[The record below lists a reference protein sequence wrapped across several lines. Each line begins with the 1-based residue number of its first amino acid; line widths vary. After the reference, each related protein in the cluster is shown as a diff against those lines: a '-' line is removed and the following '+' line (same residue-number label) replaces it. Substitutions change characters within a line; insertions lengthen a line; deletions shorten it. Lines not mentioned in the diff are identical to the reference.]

1 MSSGR
6 SLACFVRRARLA
18 LRVLAMFGALAS
30 CGVGAG
36 CSTPSATEALP
47 FGARAEDCASC
58 HADHAAE
65 WRTSPHA
72 RAAASPVFAAML
84 PVVESAWG
92 VVARQRCEGCH
103 APGHGGDE
111 GIGCVSCHAAVGN
124 QAERDG
130 LLDVELAAP
139 LAGPLGQMGIATDAH
154 RSSPRTLLTNESLC
168 GTCHEITGPG
178 LLREPTLSE
187 YRASPE
193 AAAGMTCIDCHAPP
207 VDDRRL
213 TAETPKRR
221 SRSHAFVGF
230 DPPWG
235 APPADAA
242 AAAAATRELL
252 ASALALRIETRPD
265 GTREV
270 VVENVGAGH
279 RVPTGAAFLRDL
291 WVDLELDGAAASA
304 PILRIGDQP
313 TREGR
318 PVALLTDADAVTVGS
333 LGSGETV
340 RATLPPATR
349 VIARLRG
356 RAVRSTV
363 LEALGIVELAAQL
376 PTHEIATAISE

>member
-1 MSSGR
+1 M
-6 SLACFVRRARLA
+6 FV
-18 LRVLAMFGALAS
+18 VIAMCAVSTA
-30 CGVGAG
+30 
-36 CSTPSATEALP
+36 CSTPTATEALP
-47 FGARAEDCASC
+47 YGARSEDCASC
-58 HADHAAE
+58 HADHADE

-84 PVVESAWG
+84 PAVENAWG

-103 APGHGGDE
+103 APAHGGDD

-139 LAGPLGQMGIATDAH
+139 LAGPLGHAGIATDAH
-154 RSSPRTLLTNESLC
+154 RSAPRTLLSNESLC

-193 AAAGMTCIDCHAPP
+193 AVAGMTCIDCHAPP
-207 VDDRRL
+207 VDDRAL
-213 TAETPKRR
+213 TAETPVRR

-235 APPADAA
+235 AEPAEAA

-252 ASALALRIETRPD
+252 ASALALRIETLPD

-291 WVDLELDGAAASA
+291 WVDLELDGVAVPA

-318 PVALLTDADAVTVGS
+318 PVALLTDADAVTICS
-333 LGSGETV
+333 LAPGETT
-340 RATLPPATR
+340 RAALPPATR
-349 VIARLRG
+349 IVARLRG

-363 LEALGIVELAAQL
+363 LEALGIAELAGQL
-376 PTHEIATAISE
+376 PTHEIAIATSE